1 MIKLI
6 KSPVFFHTANLFI
19 AFRQTSTVYVTCTAA
34 ALAVLRVA
42 GLGAVHNSCHCS
54 CCHCCSLLGLPLLFG
69 LGALLVIT
77 VALAEVVKAKVLDL
91 VAAAAGRG
99 VRTILPLLVT
109 LVLKAKELQLGL
121 LLGFTLGGAEPDVT
135 RGESF
140 HFKSAADM
148 EHTKT

>member
-1 MIKLI
+1 M
-6 KSPVFFHTANLFI
+6 FFHTANLFI

-91 VAAAAGRG
+91 VAAASAGRV
-99 VRTILPLLVT
+99 VRSLLLVT
-109 LVLKAKELQLGL
+109 FVLEAKELQLGL
-121 LLGFTLGGAEPDVT
+121 LLGLTLGGSGPDGYK
-135 RGESF
+135 RRMDSF
-140 HFKSAADM
+140 QNQQL
-148 EHTKT
+148 TLKTQKQ